1 MDKKIISRS
10 RINGIPRVHRLTNNC
25 NCEKVEKC
33 IVSLIIKGQGT
44 VPVTLT
50 TKSDFAWVINDPEDS
65 GRGIKLEVT
74 GKGVFLSE
82 KKSNKWIDIPI
93 FIKPERGVDD
103 DNDCVYWFSIDSNNL
118 RICYGK
124 GEMRLNTELF
134 GYRFKP
140 ESDYLWINRVEKVE
154 VISND
159 GTINIDKVWRDP
171 ITIEPPLYIME
182 TDKITMTDVASI
194 NATVPDNL
202 TTACQVLYGNISG
215 TNFQLNTPDFPD
227 FVAAIEESIR
237 NPEGWCYKKLKD
249 KASEFGSY
257 NEEETYLRITLGVD
271 QGNSPGIPYVMEIW
285 PPGHY
290 SPIHNHADANAI
302 IRVLSGQ
309 IKVSLFAMLSPDH
322 TTPFTEKVFGKDSVT
337 WLSPGLNQVH
347 QLKNPYSDG
356 PTCITIQCYRYGSDD
371 TDHYEF
377 FDYISGNKIE
387 PFVPNSD
394 MGFLEFRNL
403 MKEEW
408 EMREKVVEKEVPH
421 LATDYS

>member
-1 MDKKIISRS
+1 MGNKIVRRS
-10 RINGIPRVHRLTNNC
+10 RKNGIPRMKKLTNNSYS
-25 NCEKVEKC
+25 EKEQKC
-33 IVSLIIKGQGT
+33 IVSLIIRGQGT
-44 VPVTLT
+44 VPVTLK
-50 TKSDFAWVINDPEDS
+50 TKEDFAWVINDPVDS
-65 GRGIKLEVT
+65 GRGIKLMVT
-74 GKGVFLSE
+74 DEGVFLSE
-82 KKSNKWIDIPI
+82 KRNDRWIDIPV
-93 FIKPERGVDD
+93 FTKPERGI
-103 DNDCVYWFSIDSNNL
+103 DNDKDCVYWFSIDSNNL
-118 RICYGK
+118 RISYGK

-134 GYRFKP
+134 DYKFNS
-140 ESDYLWINRVEKVE
+140 ESDYLWVNSVQEVEI
-154 VISND
+154 ISNHAANS
-159 GTINIDKVWRDP
+159 IEVWRDP
-171 ITIEPPLYIME
+171 ITIEPPLLIVE
-182 TDKITMTDVASI
+182 TDKITMTDVALI
-194 NATVPDNL
+194 NATVPENL

-237 NPEGWCYKKLKD
+237 NPEGWCYNKLKE
-249 KASEFGSY
+249 KACEFGSC

-290 SPIHNHADANAI
+290 SPIHNHAGANAI

-322 TTPFTEKVFGKDSVT
+322 TTPFAERVFGKDSVT

-347 QLKNPYSDG
+347 QLKNPYNDG
-356 PTCITIQCYRYGSDD
+356 PTCITIQCYRYGNED

-377 FDYISGNKIE
+377 FDYISDNKIE

-394 MGFLEFRNL
+394 MGFLEFKAL

-408 EMREKVVEKEVPH
+408 EMSKKEVEKEVPY